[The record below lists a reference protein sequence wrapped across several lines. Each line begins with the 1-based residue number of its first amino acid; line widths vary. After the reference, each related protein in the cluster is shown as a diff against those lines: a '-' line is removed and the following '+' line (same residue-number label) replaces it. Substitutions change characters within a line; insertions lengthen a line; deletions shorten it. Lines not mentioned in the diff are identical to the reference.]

1 MPRIRTI
8 KPEMWEDP
16 KFGSLRRDSRLM
28 FIGMLNFADDGGVI
42 KANPTYIKSRV
53 FPYDDELNTKD
64 ILVWLDALV
73 SVRMLIPFSFN
84 GDSYLLIRN
93 FQKHQI
99 IDKRYAKYSVPPE
112 TVATLAEEKTEF
124 NPGPT
129 SIPHR
134 EHNVNTLIPHSE
146 HNVNTP
152 QERIGREGNSVS
164 KETLGD
170 KSPVGLNEN
179 EKKCQKELQEKY
191 AEVPKDKKCIHEF
204 IRDNR
209 PTFPDPYIDLWNLF
223 AEQFNIP
230 GVKSKSTNRIRKL
243 KIRLSEQQFDFS
255 QIIRKA
261 THAGDFLLTS
271 NWFTFDWIIEN
282 QENYLKL
289 LEGNYDKKELPK
301 SAPGGP
307 SLADEI
313 RKKRLQTEN
322 QN

>member
-1 MPRIRTI
+1 
-8 KPEMWEDP
+8 MWEDP
-16 KFGSLRRDSRLM
+16 KFGSLHRDPRLM
-28 FIGMLNFADDGGVI
+28 FIGMLNFADDAGVI

-64 ILVWLDALV
+64 ILAWLDALA

-84 GDSYLLIRN
+84 GDSYFLIRN

-112 TVATLAEEKTEF
+112 VYKELLSNVASNHEVITE
-124 NPGPT
+124 
-129 SIPHR
+129 
-134 EHNVNTLIPHSE
+134 IPHSE

-152 QERIGREGNSVS
+152 QDRIGREGNSVS

-191 AEVPKDKKCIHEF
+191 AEMPKDKKCIHEF

-223 AEQFNIP
+223 AGQFKIP
-230 GVKSKSTNRIRKL
+230 GVKSKSNNRIRKL
-243 KIRLSEQQFDFS
+243 KIRLSEKQFDFS

-301 SAPGGP
+301 PAPGGI